1 MQRDVEGG
9 QSSGAARR
17 GNPGLLARVV
27 LGVAALAVSVWVA
40 ATRRDVLGGGH
51 PAYLVLVVLVGLVG
65 IVLLASL
72 GRARARRP
80 GRWRRVRAA
89 LGSLGVV
96 ALLGATAWLRPF
108 GASPTALQAMSST
121 AEVTVSSTATTITL
135 WPARPSGAGLVFQ
148 PGARVDPRAYVG
160 VLTPVAAA
168 GHLVVIVKQ
177 PLGIALLASGASRS
191 IIAEY
196 PQVRAWA
203 VGGHS
208 LGGVVAA
215 QDAAADPGRVRG
227 LVLWAAY
234 PVSSLAGR
242 TDLAVTS
249 VSGSADALAT
259 PQDIAAH
266 RADLPPDTRYAVID
280 GAVHAYF
287 GDYGE
292 QPGDG
297 IPTTDRAGAQHQ
309 IARATIDLLDR
320 LARP

>member
-1 MQRDVEGG
+1 MSRAELTERA
-9 QSSGAARR
+9 S
-17 GNPGLLARVV
+17 LARLL
-27 LGVAALAVSVWVA
+27 LGVAALAVSAWVA
-40 ATRRDVLGGGH
+40 ATRWEVLGGGH
-51 PAYLVLVVLVGLVG
+51 PAYLVLVGLVGLAGV
-65 IVLLASL
+65 VLLATL
-72 GRARARRP
+72 GRARARARSRQP
-80 GRWRRVRAA
+80 GRWRTVRAA
-89 LGSLGVV
+89 LGSLGVL
-96 ALLGATAWLRPF
+96 ALIGAVAWLRPF
-108 GASPTALQAMSST
+108 GASPAALQAMSST
-121 AEVTVSSTATTITL
+121 AEVTVTSSATTITL
-135 WPARPSGAGLVFQ
+135 RPARPSGAGLVFQ

-160 VLTPVAAA
+160 VLAPVAAA

-177 PLGIALLASGASRS
+177 PLGIAFLASGASSS
-191 IIAEY
+191 IIAEH
-196 PQVRAWA
+196 PQVSAWA

-215 QDAAADPGRVRG
+215 QDAAANPGRARG

-249 VSGSADALAT
+249 VSGSADGLAT

-266 RADLPPDTRYAVID
+266 RTDLPPDARYAVID

-297 IPTTDRAGAQHQ
+297 IPTTDRFGAQRQ

>member
-1 MQRDVEGG
+1 MSRAELTERA
-9 QSSGAARR
+9 S
-17 GNPGLLARVV
+17 LARLL
-27 LGVAALAVSVWVA
+27 LGVAALAVSAWVA
-40 ATRRDVLGGGH
+40 ATRWEVLGGGH
-51 PAYLVLVVLVGLVG
+51 PAYLVLVGLVGLAGV
-65 IVLLASL
+65 VLLATL
-72 GRARARRP
+72 GRARARSRQP
-80 GRWRRVRAA
+80 GRWRTVRAA
-89 LGSLGVV
+89 LGSLGVL
-96 ALLGATAWLRPF
+96 ALIGAVAWLRPF
-108 GASPTALQAMSST
+108 GASPAALQAMSST
-121 AEVTVSSTATTITL
+121 AEVTVTSSATTITL
-135 WPARPSGAGLVFQ
+135 RPARPSGAGLIFQ

-160 VLTPVAAA
+160 VLAPVAAA

-177 PLGIALLASGASRS
+177 PLGIAFLASGASSS
-191 IIAEY
+191 IIAEH
-196 PQVRAWA
+196 PQVSAWA

-215 QDAAADPGRVRG
+215 QDAAANPGRARG

-249 VSGSADALAT
+249 VSGSADGLAT

-266 RADLPPDTRYAVID
+266 RTDLPPDTRYAVID

-297 IPTTDRAGAQHQ
+297 IPTTDRFGAQRQ

>member
-1 MQRDVEGG
+1 MCNETSRPSKPPAQRREN
-9 QSSGAARR
+9 A
-17 GNPGLLARVV
+17 GLATGVW
-27 LGVAALAVSVWVA
+27 LGVADLAVSVWVA
-40 ATRRDVLGGGH
+40 ATRWEVLGGGH
-51 PAYLVLVVLVGLVG
+51 PADLVLVVLVGLAG
-65 IVLLASL
+65 IVLLGTL
-72 GRARARRP
+72 RRA
-80 GRWRRVRAA
+80 RVRAD
-89 LGSLGVV
+89 GRGGGGGCV
-96 ALLGATAWLRPF
+96 LR
-108 GASPTALQAMSST
+108 SS
-121 AEVTVSSTATTITL
+121 SATTITL
-135 WPARPSGAGLVFQ
+135 WPAWPSGAGLVFQ

-177 PLGIALLASGASRS
+177 PLGIAFLASGASRS

-215 QDAAADPGRVRG
+215 QDAAAAPGRVRG

-249 VSGSADALAT
+249 VSGAADALAT